1 MIRKSTLT
9 WGLGALLAFACIQA
23 SAQNQRIAQQV
34 ASPNSVIPAYL
45 KFEEGSGP
53 SSSEFLSYLE
63 SSYKLPDGFTWKLI
77 KEEKDNAGFSHQ
89 RYTQMYQGKE
99 LKGTMLMA
107 HSRYGSIVSFN
118 GESTSEIPTN
128 RTASITASTARES
141 ALKYI
146 NAKTYKWQMPEEEA
160 HLKKEQNDPKATFF
174 PQGELVFY
182 KPSKGNFQLAY
193 RFDVYAHEPVSRQ
206 HVYVDANTGKIL
218 GEEELI
224 LHTDELGSAVTGYS
238 GTQPITADN
247 TGSSYRLRE
256 TGRGLG
262 IETYNLQKGTSYAA
276 AVDFTDTDNIWNNAN
291 ANEDQYATDAH
302 FGAEKTYDYF
312 MSKFNRNSIDG
323 NGFKLISYV
332 HYSTNYVNAYWDG
345 SRMTYGDGDATYNPL
360 TSMDIAA
367 HEITH
372 GLTNFSANLV
382 YSYESGALNESFSDI
397 FGTAIEFYSTPGI
410 ADWLI
415 GEDIGGAFRSMS
427 NPNAFNQPDTYLG
440 TSWYAGAG
448 DNGGVHYNS
457 GVQNFWFYLLSV
469 GGSGTNDIGNA
480 YNVSSIGIDK
490 AAAIAFRTLTTYL
503 TPNSQY
509 ADARFYS
516 IQSATDLYGACS
528 PEVIATTAAWYAV
541 GVGSNTVSAN
551 PIITYSGST
560 NLCAGNTITLN
571 ASNLPNYQWII
582 NGQPISGATAQ
593 SYTTGV
599 SGSYSVS
606 TLACSN
612 TYTSAPVAV
621 NVTTAAVSVQAA
633 STNSCEPINITATA
647 SPGYL
652 LQWMKNGIDISG
664 ANQSTYQAAT
674 SGSYAARINST
685 IGPAVTLNST
695 GTSSIPDN
703 SCPGATNIIVASGLP
718 IAMNPAGLSVRIN
731 ITHTWNADLKI
742 WLEAPNGDRLG
753 LANAVGGSA
762 DNFTNSVFSD
772 AGTAQIPATGAPY
785 TGTYKPWQTAFTI
798 CSATM
803 NRTSFAAFGN
813 GTINPNGSW
822 KLRVA
827 DAAGADVGTI
837 NNWSIS
843 FPQTITP
850 SPDCGPVTSSPI
862 NIEISTPTSYYVDAD
877 FDGIGSETTQNIC
890 SSSAPVGFST
900 STGDCND
907 NDASIQNPITYYVDA
922 DQDGYAVFVPALLCS
937 STAPAGY
944 SSVLGDCNDDN
955 ASVNPSVS
963 EICGNSID
971 DNCNGQTDELCVS
984 YTYYADADVDGS
996 GNYSSSISTYSNV
1009 APSGYVTVFGDCND
1023 NDATVQ
1029 APITYFVDY
1038 DNDGIGSSFT
1048 ASLCSSTA
1056 PVGFSTIAGDCDDE
1070 NASIQS
1076 SISYYVDADGDGFGS
1091 SSTSIRCS
1099 AVAPIGFSSQTGD
1112 CNDNNSSIYPTATE
1126 ICGNGIDDNC
1136 NGQTDELCVSY
1147 TYYADVDGDGLG
1159 NYSSSITNYSNVAP
1173 SGYVTV
1179 FGDCNDNDSSIQTP
1193 VTYFVDFDN
1202 DGIGS
1207 SFTASFCSSTAPV
1220 GFSTITGDCDD
1231 DNASINASIT
1241 YYVDADGDGFG
1252 SSTTSIWC
1260 SAVAPIGF
1268 SSQTGDCNDN
1278 NSSINPNATEICGNG
1293 IDDNCNGSEN
1303 ENTAALGVVAAI
1315 NGPSGVCKSQQG
1327 VTFSVVAVSNAT
1339 NYTWTVPA
1347 GATITSGQGNT
1358 SITVNFSSTQTAG
1371 NICVTASNACLSNA
1385 AVCRSLTIY
1394 TVKPATPGN
1403 ITGSNIEACA
1413 NTTRTYS
1420 ISPVTNATSYTWTAP
1435 TNATVISGQGTTSAT
1450 ISFGAAFTSGTLSVN
1465 ASNCIGISSN
1475 KSTTIYSKPSTPSFI
1490 SGTVNGV
1497 CGGTSANYTCP
1508 LVTGATSYNWTVPA
1522 GWVINNG
1529 QGTNSINLTTPAVYT
1544 TGNVSVA
1551 AASACGT
1558 STNRTVTVRSVPA
1571 VPGTI
1576 TGPSTNLCGG
1586 GTFTYSIAA
1595 VIGATGYAWTAP
1607 ANCTIISN
1615 TGTSIS
1621 MSVPANFTTGT
1632 LSVKSVNACGQS
1644 VAKTLSLTRL
1654 PSTPVSVTGSATVC
1668 SGSQGISY
1676 TTASIAGLTYTWT
1689 VPTGATI
1696 ESGQGTNTIIVNW
1709 GSTQGN
1715 VSVKANNAC
1724 GSSSTRTF
1732 AVTLTACREMAEI
1745 SNENVMEAL
1754 SIELYPNPGQGEFN
1768 LKLNGLNEVANV
1780 RIFTLTG
1787 QIVQQFQVS
1796 ANSQLVPF
1804 YLNDQADGIYLLRF
1818 ETATEVKEIKVVKH

>member
-1 MIRKSTLT
+1 MIRKSTLA
-9 WGLGALLAFACIQA
+9 LGYRALLILASLQA
-23 SAQNQRIAQQV
+23 PAQNLRIAQQV
-34 ASPNSVIPAYL
+34 ASPSSVIPAYL
-45 KFEEGSGP
+45 KFEDGSGP
-53 SSSEFLSYLE
+53 SQVEFPRYLE
-63 SSYKLPDGFTWKLI
+63 SNYKLPAGFSWKLI

-89 RYTQMYQGKE
+89 RFIQTYQGKE
-99 LKGTMLMA
+99 LKGTMLIS
-107 HSRYGSIVSFN
+107 HSKNGIVSSFN
-118 GESTSEIPTN
+118 GESTSEIPATSS
-128 RTASITASTARES
+128 ASLVAADARVS
-141 ALKYI
+141 AVKYI

-182 KPSKGNFQLAY
+182 KPSKGSFQLAY
-193 RFDVYAHEPVSRQ
+193 RFDIYAHEPVSRQ
-206 HVYVDANTGKIL
+206 YVYVDANSGKVL

-224 LHTDELGSAVTGYS
+224 LHTDEIGSAVTGYS
-238 GTQPITADN
+238 GTQQITADN
-247 TGSSYRLRE
+247 TGAGFRLRE
-256 TGRGLG
+256 SGRGLG

-276 AVDFTDTDNIWNNAN
+276 AVDFTDTDNVWNNVN

-312 MSKFNRNSIDG
+312 MSRFNRNSIDG

-360 TSMDIAA
+360 TSMDIAG

-427 NPNAFNQPDTYLG
+427 NPNVYGQPDTYLG

-469 GGSGTNDIGNA
+469 GGAGTNDIGNA
-480 YNVSSIGIDK
+480 YNVSAIGIDK

-516 IQSATDLYGACS
+516 IQAATDLYGACS

-551 PIITYSGST
+551 PIITYAGST
-560 NLCAGNTITLN
+560 TLCSGNTITLN
-571 ASNLPNYQWII
+571 ASNLPNYQWNL

-593 SYTTGV
+593 SYTTGA
-599 SGSYSVS
+599 SGSYTVS
-606 TLACSN
+606 TLACNN

-621 NVTTAAVSVQAA
+621 NVTTAEVSIQAT

-647 SPGYL
+647 TPGYA

-664 ANQSTYQAAT
+664 ANQSTYQAST

-703 SCPGATNIIVASGLP
+703 SCPGTTNIIVASGLP
-718 IAMNPAGLSVRIN
+718 TAMNPTGLSVRIN

-742 WLEAPNGDRLG
+742 WLEAPNGDLLG

-762 DNFTNSVFSD
+762 DNFANTVFSD

-785 TGTYKPWQTAFTI
+785 TGTYKPWQSAFTI

-850 SPDCGPVTSSPI
+850 SPDCGPVTSTPI

-877 FDGIGSETTQNIC
+877 LDGFGSESTQLIC
-890 SSSAPVGFST
+890 SSNAPAGFSNT
-900 STGDCND
+900 SGDCND
-907 NDASIQNPITYYVDA
+907 NNSSINP
-922 DQDGYAVFVPALLCS
+922 
-937 STAPAGY
+937 TAT
-944 SSVLGDCNDDN
+944 
-955 ASVNPSVS
+955 

-984 YTYYADADVDGS
+984 YTYYADVDGDGS

-1023 NDATVQ
+1023 NDSSVQ
-1029 APITYFVDY
+1029 SPVNYFVDY
-1038 DNDGIGSSFT
+1038 
-1048 ASLCSSTA
+1048 
-1056 PVGFSTIAGDCDDE
+1056 
-1070 NASIQS
+1070 
-1076 SISYYVDADGDGFGS
+1076 
-1091 SSTSIRCS
+1091 
-1099 AVAPIGFSSQTGD
+1099 
-1112 CNDNNSSIYPTATE
+1112 
-1126 ICGNGIDDNC
+1126 
-1136 NGQTDELCVSY
+1136 
-1147 TYYADVDGDGLG
+1147 
-1159 NYSSSITNYSNVAP
+1159 
-1173 SGYVTV
+1173 
-1179 FGDCNDNDSSIQTP
+1179 
-1193 VTYFVDFDN
+1193 DN

-1207 SFTASFCSSTAPV
+1207 SFTASFCSSTAPA
-1220 GFSTITGDCDD
+1220 GFSTNTGDCDD
-1231 DNASINASIT
+1231 VDASIQTSVT

-1252 SSTTSIWC
+1252 SSTTSVWC
-1260 SAVAPIGF
+1260 SAVAPSGF

-1278 NSSINPNATEICGNG
+1278 NSSINPTATEICGNS
-1293 IDDNCNGSEN
+1293 IDDNCNGLVD
-1303 ENTAALGVVAAI
+1303 ENTAALGVVASI
-1315 NGPSGVCKSQQG
+1315 NGPSGVCKNQQG
-1327 VTFSVVAVSNAT
+1327 VTFSVDAVSNAT
-1339 NYTWTVPA
+1339 NYAWTVPA
-1347 GATITSGQGNT
+1347 GATIASGQGSTN
-1358 SITVNFSSTQTAG
+1358 ITVNFSSTQTAG

-1385 AVCRSLTIY
+1385 AVCRSLIIY
-1394 TVKPATPGN
+1394 TAKPATPGV
-1403 ITGSNIEACA
+1403 ISGSNIEACA
-1413 NTTRTYS
+1413 NTTRTFS

-1450 ISFGAAFTSGTLSVN
+1450 ISFGATFTSGTLSVK
-1465 ASNCIGISSN
+1465 ASNCIGVSSN
-1475 KSTTIYSKPSTPSFI
+1475 KSMTIYSKPSTPSSI
-1490 SGTVNGV
+1490 TGTLNGV
-1497 CGGTSANYTCP
+1497 CGGTSTNYTCP

-1522 GWVINNG
+1522 GWVINSG
-1529 QGTNSINLTTPAVYT
+1529 QGTNSINLTTPAVYIS
-1544 TGNVSVA
+1544 GSVSVA
-1551 AASACGT
+1551 ASSACGT

-1571 VPGTI
+1571 VPGTV

-1595 VIGATGYAWTAP
+1595 VTGATGYAWTAP
-1607 ANCTIISN
+1607 ANCTITSN

-1621 MSVPANFTTGT
+1621 LSVPANFTTGT
-1632 LSVKSVNACGQS
+1632 LSVRSENACGQS
-1644 VAKTLSLTRL
+1644 APKNVSLTRL
-1654 PSTPVSVTGSATVC
+1654 PSTPATVTGTATLC

-1676 TTASIAGLTYTWT
+1676 STAAIAGLTYTWT
-1689 VPTGATI
+1689 VPAGATI
-1696 ESGQGTNTIIVNW
+1696 ASGQGTNSITVNW
-1709 GSTQGN
+1709 GTTQGN

-1732 AVTLTACREMAEI
+1732 AVTLTACREMAEMTNETVI
-1745 SNENVMEAL
+1745 SPL

-1768 LKLNGLNEVANV
+1768 LKFIGLNETATVSIYTV
-1780 RIFTLTG
+1780 TG
-1787 QIVQQFQVS
+1787 QIVQQFQVA
-1796 ANSQLVPF
+1796 ANSQLAAF
-1804 YLNDQADGIYLLRF
+1804 YLNDQADGIYFLRI
-1818 ETATEVKEIKVVKH
+1818 ETATEIKEIKVVKH

>member
-1 MIRKSTLT
+1 MIRKSTLA
-9 WGLGALLAFACIQA
+9 LGFRALLILASLQA
-23 SAQNQRIAQQV
+23 PAQNQRIAQQV
-34 ASPNSVIPAYL
+34 ASPSSVIPAYL

-53 SSSEFLSYLE
+53 SQVEFPRYLE
-63 SSYKLPDGFTWKLI
+63 SNYKLPAGFSWKLI

-89 RYTQMYQGKE
+89 RFIQTYQGKE
-99 LKGTMLMA
+99 LKGTMLIS
-107 HSRYGSIVSFN
+107 HSKNGIVSSFN
-118 GESTSEIPTN
+118 GESTSEIPATSS
-128 RTASITASTARES
+128 ASLVAADARVS

-182 KPSKGNFQLAY
+182 KPAKGSFQLAY
-193 RFDVYAHEPVSRQ
+193 RFDIYAHEPVSRQ
-206 HVYVDANTGKIL
+206 YVYVDANSGKVL

-224 LHTDELGSAVTGYS
+224 LHTDEIGTAVTGYS
-238 GTQPITADN
+238 GTQQITADN
-247 TGSSYRLRE
+247 TGAGFRLRE
-256 TGRGLG
+256 SGRGLG

-276 AVDFTDTDNIWNNAN
+276 AVDFTDTDNVWNNVN

-312 MSKFNRNSIDG
+312 MSRFNRNSIDG

-360 TSMDIAA
+360 TSMDIAG

-427 NPNAFNQPDTYLG
+427 NPNVYGQPDTYLG

-480 YNVSSIGIDK
+480 YNVSAIGIDK

-516 IQSATDLYGACS
+516 IQAATDLYGACS

-560 NLCAGNTITLN
+560 TLCSGNTITLN
-571 ASNLPNYQWII
+571 ASNLPNYQWNL

-593 SYTTGV
+593 SYTTGA
-599 SGSYSVS
+599 SGSYTVS
-606 TLACSN
+606 TLACNN
-612 TYTSAPVAV
+612 TYTSIPVAV

-633 STNSCEPINITATA
+633 ATNSCEPINITATA
-647 SPGYL
+647 SPGYA

-664 ANQSTYQAAT
+664 ANQSTYEAST

-718 IAMNPAGLSVRIN
+718 TAMNPAGLSVRIN

-742 WLEAPNGDRLG
+742 WLEAPNGDLLG

-762 DNFTNSVFSD
+762 DNFTNTVFSD
-772 AGTAQIPATGAPY
+772 AGTTQIPASGAPY
-785 TGTYKPWQTAFTI
+785 TGTYKPWQSAFTI

-850 SPDCGPVTSSPI
+850 SPDCGPVTSTPI

-877 FDGIGSETTQNIC
+877 LDGFGSESTQLIC
-890 SSSAPVGFST
+890 SSNAPAGFST
-900 STGDCND
+900 TSGDCND
-907 NDASIQNPITYYVDA
+907 NNSSINP
-922 DQDGYAVFVPALLCS
+922 
-937 STAPAGY
+937 
-944 SSVLGDCNDDN
+944 N
-955 ASVNPSVS
+955 AT

-971 DNCNGQTDELCVS
+971 DNCDGQSDELCVS
-984 YTYYADADVDGS
+984 YTYYADVDGDGS

-1023 NDATVQ
+1023 NDSSIQ
-1029 APITYFVDY
+1029 SPITYYVDL

-1048 ASLCSSTA
+1048 ASFCSSIA
-1056 PVGFSTIAGDCDDE
+1056 PAGFSTIAGDCDDDD
-1070 NASIQS
+1070 ASIQS
-1076 SISYYVDADGDGFGS
+1076 LVTYYVDADGDGFGS
-1091 SSTSIRCS
+1091 STTSIWCS
-1099 AVAPIGFSSQTGD
+1099 AVAPSGFSSQSGD
-1112 CNDNNSSIYPTATE
+1112 CNDNNSSINPTATE
-1126 ICGNGIDDNC
+1126 ICGNSIDDNC

-1147 TYYADVDGDGLG
+1147 TYYADVDGDGSG
-1159 NYSSSITNYSNVAP
+1159 NYSSSISTYSNVAP

-1179 FGDCNDNDSSIQTP
+1179 FGDCNDNDSSVQSP
-1193 VTYFVDFDN
+1193 VTYFVDYDN

-1207 SFTASFCSSTAPV
+1207 SFTASFCSSTAPA
-1220 GFSTITGDCDD
+1220 GFSTIAGDCDD
-1231 DNASINASIT
+1231 DDASIQSSVT

-1252 SSTTSIWC
+1252 SSTTSVWC
-1260 SAVAPIGF
+1260 SAVAPSGF

-1278 NSSINPNATEICGNG
+1278 NSLVNPNATEICGNG
-1293 IDDNCNGSEN
+1293 IDDNCNGLVD
-1303 ENTAALGVVAAI
+1303 ENTAALGVVASI
-1315 NGPSGVCKSQQG
+1315 NGPIGVCKNQQG
-1327 VTFSVVAVSNAT
+1327 VTFSVDAVSNAT
-1339 NYTWTVPA
+1339 NYAWTVPA
-1347 GATITSGQGNT
+1347 GATIASGQGST
-1358 SITVNFSSTQTAG
+1358 TITVNFSSTQTAG

-1385 AVCRSLTIY
+1385 AVCRSLIIY
-1394 TVKPATPGN
+1394 TAKPATPGV
-1403 ITGSNIEACA
+1403 ISGSNIEACA
-1413 NTTRTYS
+1413 NTTRTFS
-1420 ISPVTNATSYTWTAP
+1420 ISPVTNATNYTWTAP

-1450 ISFGAAFTSGTLSVN
+1450 ISFGATFTSGTLSVK
-1465 ASNCIGISSN
+1465 ASNCIGVSSN
-1475 KSTTIYSKPSTPSFI
+1475 KSMTIYSKPSTPSSI
-1490 SGTVNGV
+1490 TGTLNGV
-1497 CGGTSANYTCP
+1497 CGGTSTNYTCP
-1508 LVTGATSYNWTVPA
+1508 LVTGATSYNWTAPA
-1522 GWVINNG
+1522 GWVINSG

-1544 TGNVSVA
+1544 SGSVSVA
-1551 AASACGT
+1551 ASSACGT

-1571 VPGTI
+1571 VPGTV

-1595 VIGATGYAWTAP
+1595 VTGATGYAWTAP
-1607 ANCTIISN
+1607 ANCTITSN

-1621 MSVPANFTTGT
+1621 LSVPANFTTGT
-1632 LSVKSVNACGQS
+1632 LSVRSENACGQS
-1644 VAKTLSLTRL
+1644 APKNVSLTRL
-1654 PSTPVSVTGSATVC
+1654 PSTPATVTGTATLC

-1676 TTASIAGLTYTWT
+1676 STAAIAGLTYTWT
-1689 VPTGATI
+1689 VPAGANI
-1696 ESGQGTNTIIVNW
+1696 ASGQGTNSITVNW
-1709 GSTQGN
+1709 GTTQGN
-1715 VSVKANNAC
+1715 VSVKANNPC

-1732 AVTLTACREMAEI
+1732 AVTLTACREMAEMTEETAVA
-1745 SNENVMEAL
+1745 SL

-1768 LKLNGLNEVANV
+1768 LKFNGLNETANV
-1780 RIFTLTG
+1780 RIYTVTG
-1787 QIVQQFQVS
+1787 QIVQQFQVA
-1796 ANSQLVPF
+1796 ANSQLAAF
-1804 YLNDQADGIYLLRF
+1804 YLNDQADGIYFLRI
-1818 ETATEVKEIKVVKH
+1818 ETATEIKEIKVVKH

>member
-1 MIRKSTLT
+1 MIRKSTLA
-9 WGLGALLAFACIQA
+9 LGFRALLILASLQA
-23 SAQNQRIAQQV
+23 PAQNQRIAQQV
-34 ASPNSVIPAYL
+34 ASPSSVIPAYL
-45 KFEEGSGP
+45 KFEDGSGP
-53 SSSEFLSYLE
+53 SQVEFPRYLE
-63 SSYKLPDGFTWKLI
+63 SNYKLPAGFSWKLI

-89 RYTQMYQGKE
+89 RFIQTYQGKE
-99 LKGTMLMA
+99 LKGTMLIS
-107 HSRYGSIVSFN
+107 HSKNGIVSSFN
-118 GESTSEIPTN
+118 GESTSEIPATSS
-128 RTASITASTARES
+128 ASLVAADARVS

-182 KPSKGNFQLAY
+182 KPSKGSFQLAY
-193 RFDVYAHEPVSRQ
+193 RFDIYAHEPVSRQ
-206 HVYVDANTGKIL
+206 YVYVDANSGKVL

-224 LHTDELGSAVTGYS
+224 LHTDEIGSAVTGYS
-238 GTQPITADN
+238 GTQQITADN
-247 TGSSYRLRE
+247 TGAGFRLRE
-256 TGRGLG
+256 SGRGLG

-276 AVDFTDTDNIWNNAN
+276 AVDFTDTDNVWNNVN

-312 MSKFNRNSIDG
+312 MSRYNRNSIDG

-360 TSMDIAA
+360 TSMDIAG

-427 NPNAFNQPDTYLG
+427 NPNVYGQPDTYLG

-480 YNVSSIGIDK
+480 YNVSAIGIDK

-516 IQSATDLYGACS
+516 IQAATDLYGACS

-551 PIITYSGST
+551 PIITYAGST
-560 NLCAGNTITLN
+560 TLCSGNTITLN
-571 ASNLPNYQWII
+571 ASNLPNYQWNL

-593 SYTTGV
+593 SYTTGA
-599 SGSYSVS
+599 SGSYTVS
-606 TLACSN
+606 TLACNN
-612 TYTSAPVAV
+612 TYTSAPVSV
-621 NVTTAAVSVQAA
+621 NITTAEVSVQAT

-647 SPGYL
+647 TPGYV

-664 ANQSTYQAAT
+664 ANQSNYEAST

-718 IAMNPAGLSVRIN
+718 TAMNPAGLSVSIN

-742 WLEAPNGDRLG
+742 WLEAPNGDLLG

-762 DNFTNSVFSD
+762 DNFTNTVFSD
-772 AGTAQIPATGAPY
+772 AGTAQIPASGAPY
-785 TGTYKPWQTAFTI
+785 TGTYKPWQSAFTI

-850 SPDCGPVTSSPI
+850 SPDCGPVTSTPI

-877 FDGIGSETTQNIC
+877 
-890 SSSAPVGFST
+890 
-900 STGDCND
+900 
-907 NDASIQNPITYYVDA
+907 
-922 DQDGYAVFVPALLCS
+922 L
-937 STAPAGY
+937 
-944 SSVLGDCNDDN
+944 
-955 ASVNPSVS
+955 
-963 EICGNSID
+963 
-971 DNCNGQTDELCVS
+971 
-984 YTYYADADVDGS
+984 
-996 GNYSSSISTYSNV
+996 
-1009 APSGYVTVFGDCND
+1009 
-1023 NDATVQ
+1023 
-1029 APITYFVDY
+1029 
-1038 DNDGIGSSFT
+1038 
-1048 ASLCSSTA
+1048 
-1056 PVGFSTIAGDCDDE
+1056 
-1070 NASIQS
+1070 
-1076 SISYYVDADGDGFGS
+1076 DGFGS
-1091 SSTSIRCS
+1091 ESTQLICSSN
-1099 AVAPIGFSSQTGD
+1099 APAGFSTTSGD
-1112 CNDNNSSIYPTATE
+1112 CNDNNSLINPNATE

-1147 TYYADVDGDGLG
+1147 TYYADVDGDGSG
-1159 NYSSSITNYSNVAP
+1159 NYSSSISTYSNVAP

-1179 FGDCNDNDSSIQTP
+1179 FGDCNDNDSSIQSP
-1193 VTYFVDFDN
+1193 ITYYVDLDN

-1207 SFTASFCSSTAPV
+1207 YFTASFCSSTAPA
-1220 GFSTITGDCDD
+1220 GFSTNTGDCDD
-1231 DNASINASIT
+1231 VDASIQTSVT

-1260 SAVAPIGF
+1260 SAVAPSGF
-1268 SSQTGDCNDN
+1268 SSQSGDCNDN
-1278 NSSINPNATEICGNG
+1278 SSLINPNATEICGNG
-1293 IDDNCNGSEN
+1293 IDDNCNGLVD

-1315 NGPSGVCKSQQG
+1315 NGPSGVCKNQQG
-1327 VTFSVVAVSNAT
+1327 VTFSVDAVSNAT
-1339 NYTWTVPA
+1339 NYAWTVPA
-1347 GATITSGQGNT
+1347 GATIASGQGSAT
-1358 SITVNFSSTQTAG
+1358 ITVNFSSTQTAG

-1385 AVCRSLTIY
+1385 AVCRSLIIY
-1394 TVKPATPGN
+1394 TAKPATPGV
-1403 ITGSNIEACA
+1403 ISGSNIEACA
-1413 NTTRTYS
+1413 NTTRTFS
-1420 ISPVTNATSYTWTAP
+1420 ISPVTNATNYTWTAP

-1450 ISFGAAFTSGTLSVN
+1450 ISFGTTFTSGTLSVK
-1465 ASNCIGISSN
+1465 ASNCIGVSSN
-1475 KSTTIYSKPSTPSFI
+1475 KSMTIYSKPSTPSSI
-1490 SGTVNGV
+1490 TGTLNGV
-1497 CGGTSANYTCP
+1497 CGGTSTNYTCP
-1508 LVTGATSYNWTVPA
+1508 LVNGATSYNWTVPA
-1522 GWVINNG
+1522 GWVINSG

-1544 TGNVSVA
+1544 SGSVSVA
-1551 AASACGT
+1551 ASSACGT

-1571 VPGTI
+1571 VPGTV
-1576 TGPSTNLCGG
+1576 TGTASNLCGG

-1595 VIGATGYAWTAP
+1595 VTGATGYVWTAP
-1607 ANCTIISN
+1607 ANCTITSN

-1621 MSVPANFTTGT
+1621 LSVPANFTTGT
-1632 LSVKSVNACGQS
+1632 LSVRAENACGQS
-1644 VAKTLSLTRL
+1644 APKNVSLTRL
-1654 PSTPVSVTGSATVC
+1654 PSTPVSVTGTATVC

-1676 TTASIAGLTYTWT
+1676 STAAIAGLTYTWT
-1689 VPTGATI
+1689 VPAGATI
-1696 ESGQGTNTIIVNW
+1696 ASGQGTNSITVNW
-1709 GSTQGN
+1709 GTTQGN

-1732 AVTLTACREMAEI
+1732 AVTLTACREMAEMT
-1745 SNENVMEAL
+1745 EETAVAPL

-1768 LKLNGLNEVANV
+1768 LKFNGLNETANV
-1780 RIFTLTG
+1780 RIYTVTG
-1787 QIVQQFQVS
+1787 QIVQQFQVA
-1796 ANSQLVPF
+1796 ANSQLAAF
-1804 YLNDQADGIYLLRF
+1804 YLNDQADGIYFLRI
-1818 ETATEVKEIKVVKH
+1818 ETATEIKEIKVVKH